1 MLERYLVEHCAP
13 TLASIK
19 TANLFTY
26 AYSSEEEVQE
36 QIALWNASMNDKGIF
51 VMELRRS
58 EKAALIY
65 VCRKSFLERDLKKP
79 GVAQFMKRYGYTSL
93 EPEDALKLL
102 QSKLQVQEE
111 FPHEIGIFLGY
122 PLGDVIGFIKNAGH
136 NCKCTGCWK
145 VYCNEC
151 EAVRTFAK
159 YKKCK
164 DVYMRLWQQG
174 RSVLKLTVAA

>member
-1 MLERYLVEHCAP
+1 MKNLRRLAFITDKEYGGMLERYLVEHCSP

-79 GVAQFMKRYGYTSL
+79 GVAQIPGL
-93 EPEDALKLL
+93 
-102 QSKLQVQEE
+102 
-111 FPHEIGIFLGY
+111 I
-122 PLGDVIGFIKNAGH
+122 
-136 NCKCTGCWK
+136 
-145 VYCNEC
+145 
-151 EAVRTFAK
+151 
-159 YKKCK
+159 
-164 DVYMRLWQQG
+164 
-174 RSVLKLTVAA
+174 RSCFN

>member
-1 MLERYLVEHCAP
+1 MLERYLVEHCSP

-26 AYSSEEEVQE
+26 AFSSEEEVQE
-36 QIALWNASMNDKGIF
+36 QIDHWNASMRKKGIF

-79 GVAQFMKRYGYTSL
+79 GVAQFMKKYGYTSL

-102 QSKLQVQEE
+102 QNKLQAREE

-122 PLGDVIGFIKNAGH
+122 PLEDVVGFIENHGKNYTCSGYWKTYGDPQEA
-136 NCKCTGCWK
+136 KRRFDSYRECTEVCR
-145 VYCNEC
+145 E
-151 EAVRTFAK
+151 K
-159 YKKCK
+159 Y
-164 DVYMRLWQQG
+164 RQG
-174 RSVLKLTVAA
+174 TPIIQLVKAA

>member
-1 MLERYLVEHCAP
+1 MLERYLVEHCSP

-79 GVAQFMKRYGYTSL
+79 GVTQFMKRYGYTSL

-102 QSKLQVQEE
+102 QSKL
-111 FPHEIGIFLGY
+111 PGSGGI
-122 PLGDVIGFIKNAGH
+122 P
-136 NCKCTGCWK
+136 
-145 VYCNEC
+145 
-151 EAVRTFAK
+151 
-159 YKKCK
+159 
-164 DVYMRLWQQG
+164 
-174 RSVLKLTVAA
+174 S

>member
-1 MLERYLVEHCAP
+1 MLERYLVEHCSP

-102 QSKLQVQEE
+102 QSKLQAQEE

-122 PLGDVIGFIKNAGH
+122 PLGDVIGFIKNAGQ
-136 NCKCTGCWK
+136 NCKCVGCWK

-151 EAVRTFAK
+151 EAIKAFARF
-159 YKKCK
+159 KKCTS
-164 DVYMRLWQQG
+164 VYVRLWNQG
-174 RSVLKLTVAA
+174 RSVRQLTVAA

>member
-1 MLERYLVEHCAP
+1 MLERYLVEHCSP

-26 AYSSEEEVQE
+26 AYDSEQE
-36 QIALWNASMNDKGIF
+36 LQDQIDLWNASMRDKGIL

-58 EKAALIY
+58 ERAALIY
-65 VCRKSFLERDLKKP
+65 VCRKSLLARDLKKP
-79 GVAQFMKRYGYTSL
+79 EVARFMEKYGYTSQK
-93 EPEDALKLL
+93 PEDALALL
-102 QSKLQVQEE
+102 RTRLQAREE
-111 FPHEIGIFLGY
+111 FPHEIGLFLGY

>member
-1 MLERYLVEHCAP
+1 MP
-13 TLASIK
+13 
-19 TANLFTY
+19 
-26 AYSSEEEVQE
+26 SSYFRV
-36 QIALWNASMNDKGIF
+36 S
-51 VMELRRS
+51 
-58 EKAALIY
+58 
-65 VCRKSFLERDLKKP
+65 C
-79 GVAQFMKRYGYTSL
+79 
-93 EPEDALKLL
+93 
-102 QSKLQVQEE
+102 QVQEE

-174 RSVLKLTVAA
+174 RSVLEADGGSLKPDLKNDREVL